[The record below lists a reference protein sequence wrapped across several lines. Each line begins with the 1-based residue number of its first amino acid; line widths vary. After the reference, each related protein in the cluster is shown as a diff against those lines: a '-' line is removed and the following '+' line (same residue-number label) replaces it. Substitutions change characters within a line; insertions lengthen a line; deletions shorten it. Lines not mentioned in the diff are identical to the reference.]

1 MVTRD
6 ILQQE
11 LYQKPMN
18 SIGAHEVN
26 SKRKTL
32 KEIQDQNRERAFRR
46 IAEYE
51 LSQPLSLE
59 EYDL

>member
-11 LYQKPMN
+11 LYNKPLN
-18 SIGAHEVN
+18 SVGAHEVK
-26 SKRKTL
+26 SRAKTL
-32 KEIQDQNRERAFRR
+32 KEIQDQNREKAFRR
-46 IAEYE
+46 IAEHE
-51 LSQPLSLE
+51 LSKPLSLE